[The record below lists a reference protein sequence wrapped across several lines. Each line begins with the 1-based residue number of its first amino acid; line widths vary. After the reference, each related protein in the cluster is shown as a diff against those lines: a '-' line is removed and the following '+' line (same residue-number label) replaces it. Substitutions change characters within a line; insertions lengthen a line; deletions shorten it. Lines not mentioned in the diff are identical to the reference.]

1 MSWWAVGFFGRSGPL
16 VEGYALFENLGI
28 RDDFFSCLL
37 LSTFSIV
44 NNN

>member
-1 MSWWAVGFFGRSGPL
+1 MSWWAVGFLGRSGPL
-16 VEGYALFENLGI
+16 VEGYASFENLGI

-37 LSTFSIV
+37 LSAFSIV